1 MKTLPLKTI
10 LHPRS
15 DRGFLGGMA
24 RRHPP
29 AFICPRLCTP
39 RAFDMFS
46 YIAGPCRF
54 CVHCSF
60 ATYARVVGL
69 CGFRMHCGIYR
80 ICAYCG
86 PLPCLCAPWGG
97 AAFTCTVDFC
107 FTRACFGIPP
117 LSHVPGAFAA
127 LMPALGFRRF
137 RMCRGPLP
145 HSYLFLGSPLSR
157 VPLAFAAPCRFGVSP
172 LSPLP
177 HRACF
182 GVSPLSHVPWTF
194 TTPVPALEFRRFRVC
209 HGLCRVRTCCGILPL
224 SRAPRAYTATAF
236 TWGIATS
243 MLAC

>member
-80 ICAYCG
+80 ICAYCA
-86 PLPCLCAPWGG
+86 PLPCLRAPWGG
-97 AAFTCTVDFC
+97 S
-107 FTRACFGIPP
+107 P
-117 LSHVPGAFAA
+117 LSHVPWAFASPVPALEFRRFRMCRGAFAA

-157 VPLAFAAPCRFGVSP
+157 VPLAFAAPCLLWDFAAFACAGGLCRT
-172 LSPLP
+172 
-177 HRACF
+177 RACF
-182 GVSPLSHVPWTF
+182 WNF
-194 TTPVPALEFRRFRVC
+194 AAFACTTAFAAPVPAVEFCHFRV
-209 HGLCRVRTCCGILPL
+209 HRGLMTRPRSLGALPRPCL
-224 SRAPRAYTATAF
+224 RAN
-236 TWGIATS
+236 ATS
-243 MLAC
+243 TSAAEF